1 MVRPDFSEV
10 GHTGGKVTFDVRAD
24 ADGRLSYSIEYSS
37 SSPRPATLVGVY
49 ALPGGIVCGNI
60 KMGGIGQPWN
70 PPPSPECIAVLMAS
84 DSEGRFGH
92 QCPECTEHFR
102 TANIPAS
109 FPLTCPYCGLRA
121 ASFHFLTPPQLAYV
135 RHYLATLH
143 TALDVL
149 EAGKT
154 AEVKIDMDE
163 IADAVTDAP
172 KPEFYYAS
180 IAQQTQFR
188 CSKCGNFNDVRG
200 RYVYCASCGWRN
212 NAALLKDTMSELR
225 NRLNDGEVSPEDAV
239 KQAVSAFDACSRSF
253 VDQLVTRSP
262 MKASRCAKV
271 QGLLFHNLDRV
282 EEALRTV
289 FDIDLTAGL
298 GKNRAFVRKMFFR
311 RHVYE
316 HDGGVATARYV
327 RESGDTAVEE
337 GVLLRE
343 TVENVH
349 DLIGALIRMTE
360 TVETDFHEIFPPEP
374 FCIELERERRNR
386 QKRSSE

>member
-1 MVRPDFSEV
+1 MARADFSEV
-10 GHTGGKVTFDVRAD
+10 GHTGGKVTFKVQAD
-24 ADGRLSYSIEYSS
+24 ADGRLSYSIGYSS

-49 ALPGGIVCGNI
+49 ALADGIVCGNI

-92 QCPECTEHFR
+92 QCPECTKHFR
-102 TANIPAS
+102 TASIPS
-109 FPLTCPYCGLRA
+109 FFPLTCPYCGLRA
-121 ASFHFLTPPQLAYV
+121 ESFHFLTPPQLAYV
-135 RHYLATLH
+135 RHYLATLR
-143 TALDVL
+143 TALDAL
-149 EAGKT
+149 EAGNT
-154 AEVKIDMDE
+154 AEVEIDMDA
-163 IADAVTDAP
+163 IADALSDAP
-172 KPEFYYAS
+172 QPDFYYPS
-180 IAQQTQFR
+180 IAQQTQFD
-188 CSKCGNFNDVRG
+188 CSKCNNFNDVRG

-212 NAALLKDTMSELR
+212 NAALLKETMSELR
-225 NRLNDGEVSPEDAV
+225 NLLNSESVSPEDAV
-239 KQAVSAFDACSRSF
+239 KQVVSAFDACGRNF

-262 MKASRCAKV
+262 MKASRRAQV
-271 QGLLFHNLDRV
+271 RGLLFHNLDRV
-282 EEALRTV
+282 EEVLKTA

-360 TVETDFHEIFPPEP
+360 TLETDFHEIFPPEP
-374 FCIELERERRNR
+374 FCIERERERRDR
-386 QKRSSE
+386 QKRLSG